1 MENYF
6 NIRYEFDK
14 RAVLQAIDEALL
26 LGKPGYICVSDGVI
40 LSTVNRDPDYR
51 QVVDGAMF
59 SICDSGYVPLY
70 LRWIY
75 GIERHQYCGSE
86 IFMDIVHMK
95 RYKMAFLGTTQATL
109 NGLQNNL
116 SEIDPRLA
124 NMWFYSLP
132 YKKVEEF
139 DYPAIAEMLEKDGSE
154 IIWIA
159 LGAPKQEIFMS
170 KLKPYL
176 KRGVMI
182 AVGAAFKFYSGTDVN
197 RAPYWMVRAHLEFLH
212 RIYCEPKKQIGRCS
226 MIVESLPK
234 LLYQEWN
241 RKRKRKKLAGK
252 TE

>member
-1 MENYF
+1 
-6 NIRYEFDK
+6 
-14 RAVLQAIDEALL
+14 
-26 LGKPGYICVSDGVI
+26 
-40 LSTVNRDPDYR
+40 
-51 QVVDGAMF
+51 
-59 SICDSGYVPLY
+59 
-70 LRWIY
+70 
-75 GIERHQYCGSE
+75 
-86 IFMDIVHMK
+86 
-95 RYKMAFLGTTQATL
+95 
-109 NGLQNNL
+109 
-116 SEIDPRLA
+116 
-124 NMWFYSLP
+124 MWFYSLP
-132 YKKVEEF
+132 YKRVEEF

-226 MIVESLPK
+226 MIVYSLPK